1 VDNQVEVESINI
13 NDSALLVSSLLQ
25 DEEHYRFSF
34 NANIDDSDVDM
45 FAMDRSS
52 AALSNIGVGVRHLLV
67 ANTRDVYELTL
78 DNLGSDEEV
87 LFNAPS
93 LAYRVEPCQ
102 NPKTLRMVKLVS
114 IDEDNFRVLVA
125 LSRLGLK
132 IEVVNCRIAGAITS
146 AVLAEIL
153 GCNQGPTKA
162 SLMVVGL
169 TICFS
174 WMGCA
179 ETVV

>member
-1 VDNQVEVESINI
+1 
-13 NDSALLVSSLLQ
+13 
-25 DEEHYRFSF
+25 
-34 NANIDDSDVDM
+34 
-45 FAMDRSS
+45 
-52 AALSNIGVGVRHLLV
+52 V

-78 DNLGSDEEV
+78 ENLGSDEEV

-93 LAYRVEPCQ
+93 LAYLVEPRQ